1 MNKAHT
7 KTMTG
12 ASRRTV
18 FYLAL
23 VGALCLACYY
33 PVTKYYF
40 AQDDFILLAN
50 AVFDRDETVGATF
63 GGGSDLFRP
72 LTKVLYFEAA
82 HAAFGMNAFPYHLIS
97 ILLHVVNV
105 VLVFLVL
112 RRFRIDRLSSV
123 VVSALFA
130 FHAGFFDVLA
140 WISCVQQLAGQ
151 AFMLAGFLLGIRAM
165 AAKKPLPAAAALV
178 CYALALLSLE
188 QAYALAP
195 ILFLYAF
202 AREKTVPAAARAR
215 RALRDTAPYLVVM
228 AIYLAY
234 MAAVKGIPEDGPYRF
249 HFGSN
254 VLSNLLT
261 YLDWALAISVVMPF
275 FVDVSPS
282 GLTAAHLVI
291 ALLAV
296 YNVAKGR
303 KRIVFFGS
311 AYYLLT
317 ILPVLFLEGHTFYLH
332 NYVPAVGLALLVAPV
347 IGDLFEVVRRGG
359 PRLVPGTAVL
369 IVGLAAA
376 ICFTKVRANE
386 TSYVRPD
393 LPIPKNFVLRR
404 EVIARNFHDNLM
416 AKTRGQRPPEKF
428 FLVYGGPKDWYM
440 DNVVAALGRG
450 DALRLFFSKSD
461 LEVSFHGKGDTLGGY
476 DPASSGLFY
485 FDYLGRLMTPD
496 EADRK

>member
-1 MNKAHT
+1 MSKPQP
-7 KTMTG
+7 KTLTG

-23 VGALCLACYY
+23 ICVLCAACFY
-33 PVTKYYF
+33 PVTKYFF

-50 AVFDRDETVGATF
+50 AVFDKQATVGAAV
-63 GGGSDLFRP
+63 GGDSDLFRP
-72 LTKVLYFEAA
+72 LTKVFYFDAA
-82 HAAFGMNAFPYHLIS
+82 HAVFGMNAFPYHLVS

-151 AFMLAGFLLGIRAM
+151 AFMLAGLLLGIRAM

-202 AREKTVPAAARAR
+202 SREKTVPAATRAG
-215 RALRDTAPYLVVM
+215 RALRDTTPYLVLMVV
-228 AIYLAY
+228 YLVY
-234 MAAVKGIPEDGPYRF
+234 MAAVKGIPAEGPYRF

-275 FVDVSPS
+275 VVDVSPS

-291 ALLAV
+291 ALLVV
-296 YNVAKGR
+296 YNIAKGR
-303 KRIVFFGS
+303 KRIVIFGS

-332 NYVPAVGLALLVAPV
+332 NYVPVVGIVLLAAPV
-347 IGDLFEVVRRGG
+347 IEDFFEVLRRGNA
-359 PRLVPGTAVL
+359 RLVPGAAVL
-369 IVGLAAA
+369 IVVLVAA

-404 EVIARNFHDNLM
+404 AVIARNVRDDLV
-416 AKTRGQRPPEKF
+416 ARTPGRPPKKVI
-428 FLVYGGPKDWYM
+428 LIYGGPKDWYM

-450 DALRLFFSKSD
+450 SALRLFFSDPD
-461 LEVSFHGKGDTLGGY
+461 LDVSFLDSGDARGDY
-476 DPASSGLFY
+476 EPATTALFH
-485 FDYLGRLMTPD
+485 FDYLGRLRTGEEMN
-496 EADRK
+496 RK